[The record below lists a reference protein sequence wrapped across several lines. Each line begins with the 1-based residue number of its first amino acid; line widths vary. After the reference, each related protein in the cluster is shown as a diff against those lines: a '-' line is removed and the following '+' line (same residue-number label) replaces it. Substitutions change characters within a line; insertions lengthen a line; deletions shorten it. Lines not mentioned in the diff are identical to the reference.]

1 MNKIPKVVLL
11 IESSRAFG
19 RELQSG
25 IARYA
30 RLHGPWSFYRQP
42 RGLTSTIPQI
52 KNGQADGII
61 TRNTP
66 LSADIIKLKIPVI
79 TVLHY
84 SDRNPAI
91 PAVLTDSEN
100 IAKLAA
106 EHLLNRGFQ
115 NFGYCGFKN
124 LFWSDERAMFFNTF
138 IEQSGNKVSFF
149 KQPRSDGDKSWA
161 IEITGISKW
170 LKNLPK
176 PVGVMA
182 CNDDKG
188 QQVLEACKLEG
199 YKVPEEVAVIG
210 VDNDTLICELAD
222 PPLSSVALGVE
233 SAGYRAA
240 ELLAKLMKGQTD
252 NIQDIVVR
260 PSHVVKRQ
268 STDIMAINDTH
279 LVKALAYI
287 RTNSS
292 RKINVEDVVDQT
304 AISRRSLEN
313 RFQKYLG
320 RSIQQEIRRIRIDLI
335 TKLLVE
341 TDMSI
346 SEITSTLDFADIDH
360 ISRYFRKGK
369 GMGLR
374 EFRKLQRQC

>member
-1 MNKIPKVVLL
+1 
-11 IESSRAFG
+11 
-19 RELQSG
+19 
-25 IARYA
+25 
-30 RLHGPWSFYRQP
+30 
-42 RGLTSTIPQI
+42 
-52 KNGQADGII
+52 
-61 TRNTP
+61 
-66 LSADIIKLKIPVI
+66 
-79 TVLHY
+79 
-84 SDRNPAI
+84 
-91 PAVLTDSEN
+91 
-100 IAKLAA
+100 
-106 EHLLNRGFQ
+106 
-115 NFGYCGFKN
+115 
-124 LFWSDERAMFFNTF
+124 MFFNTF
-138 IEQSGNKVSFF
+138 IEQSGNRVSFF